1 MIAHRTDRD
10 DPVDLTGAPVLT
22 SRNPADPADVL
33 LRIPMPGAFA
43 VADAVER
50 ARAVHTGWLRGGA
63 AARSAAL
70 GAVAAA
76 VEAAAPELAALA
88 VREVGKP
95 LTEAR
100 AEVARTVAIW
110 RYYAQA
116 PFEPTG
122 AVHEP
127 AAGAG
132 LLLTRRRPHGVAGLI
147 TPWNF
152 PFAIPSWK
160 AAPAL
165 AVGNAVVLKP
175 APEATAC
182 ALRLAEIVRQELPEG
197 VFTVLPGGATE
208 GNALVSAADAVS
220 FTGSTAVGRAVAAYA
235 MARGVPV
242 QAEMGG
248 LNAAIVL
255 PDADIGQAAAHITA
269 AIAGFAGQKCTATS
283 RVVAVGAALD
293 PLREALTEALC
304 TVPAGDPADPAT
316 VCGPLIDERARD
328 RLAAAW
334 EGLPTLAGGTLPAAG
349 PGWYAA
355 PTLVE
360 KVAPEHPLLHE
371 EVFGPIAALLHADDL
386 DQAVRI
392 TNSVPYG
399 LVTSVHTAD
408 LNTALHG
415 LDALDTGM
423 VRINAPSSGVD
434 FHLPFGGSKESSLGP
449 REQGRAA
456 LDFYATSRTYTLSP
470 AETT

>member
-1 MIAHRTDRD
+1 MTADVTHLI
-10 DPVDLTGAPVLT
+10 

-33 LRIPMPGAFA
+33 VRIPAPGARA
-43 VADAVER
+43 AADAVER
-50 ARAVHTGWLRGGA
+50 ARAAQPGWLLGGA

-70 GAVAAA
+70 GAAADA
-76 VEAAAPELAALA
+76 VEAAADELAALA

-116 PFEPTG
+116 PYEPVG

-127 AAGAG
+127 AAGSG

-182 ALRLAEIVRQELPEG
+182 ARRLAEILQLALPAG

-208 GNALVSAADAVS
+208 GDALVRCADVVS
-220 FTGSTAVGRAVAAYA
+220 FTGSTGVGRAVARAA
-235 MARGVPV
+235 TERGIAV

-255 PDADIGQAAAHITA
+255 PDADIAQAAAHIAA
-269 AIAGFAGQKCTATS
+269 AIAGYAGQKCTATS
-283 RVVAVGAALD
+283 RVIAVGAALD
-293 PLREALTEALC
+293 PLREALAEALRALP
-304 TVPAGDPADPAT
+304 VGDPASADT
-316 VCGPLIDERARD
+316 VCGPLISERARD
-328 RLAAAW
+328 RVGEASR
-334 EGLPTLAGGTLPAAG
+334 GLDVLAGGTAPRH
-349 PGWYAA
+349 PGWYTA

-360 KVAPEHPLLHE
+360 KVSPAHPLLRE
-371 EVFGPIAALLHADDL
+371 EFFGPIAALLPADDL
-386 DQAVRI
+386 AHAVRI

-408 LNTALHG
+408 LDTALHG
-415 LDALDTGM
+415 FDRLDTGM
-423 VRINAPSSGVD
+423 IRVNAPSTGVD
-434 FHLPFGGSKESSLGP
+434 FHLPFGGTKDSSHGP

-456 LDFYATSRTYTLSP
+456 LEFYTSSRTYTLSP
-470 AETT
+470 SRAG

>member
-1 MIAHRTDRD
+1 M
-10 DPVDLTGAPVLT
+10 T
-22 SRNPADPADVL
+22 SLVSHNPADPTDVL
-33 LRIPMPGAFA
+33 VNIPTPGVFT
-43 VADAVER
+43 VVDAVER
-50 ARAVHTGWLRGGA
+50 TRAAQPGWLIGGA

-70 GAVAAA
+70 TAVATGI
-76 VEAAAPELAALA
+76 EAAADELAGLA

-95 LTEAR
+95 LAEAR

-116 PFEPTG
+116 PYEPTG

-127 AAGAG
+127 GGGPG

-182 ALRLAEIVRQELPEG
+182 AQRLAEIVQRSLSAG
-197 VFTVLPGGATE
+197 VFTVLPGGANE
-208 GNALVSAADAVS
+208 GNALVSAADVVS
-220 FTGSTAVGRAVAAYA
+220 FTGSTTVGRAVARAA
-235 MARGVPV
+235 TARGIPV

-248 LNAAIVL
+248 LNAALVL
-255 PDADIGQAAAHITA
+255 PDADIERAAVHIAA
-269 AIAGFAGQKCTATS
+269 AIAGYAGQKCTATS
-283 RVVAVGAALD
+283 RVIAVGAALD
-293 PLREALTEALC
+293 PLREALSEALR
-304 TVPAGDPADPAT
+304 TVPVGDPADPST
-316 VCGPLIDERARD
+316 VCGPLINEHARD
-328 RLAAAW
+328 QVSSAW
-334 EGLPTLAGGTLPAAG
+334 AGLSVLAGGTVPDL

-360 KVAPEHPLLHE
+360 KVSPGHRLLRE
-371 EVFGPIAALLHADDL
+371 EVFGPIAALLPADDL
-386 DQAVRI
+386 AHAVRI

-408 LNTALHG
+408 LDTALNG
-415 LDALDTGM
+415 LDQLDTGM
-423 VRINAPSSGVD
+423 IRINAPSTGVD
-434 FHLPFGGSKESSLGP
+434 FHLPFGGAKASSHGP
-449 REQGRAA
+449 REQGHAA
-456 LDFYATSRTYTLSP
+456 LEFYTSSRTYTLSP
-470 AETT
+470 VKTT

>member
-1 MIAHRTDRD
+1 MTAA
-10 DPVDLTGAPVLT
+10 APTLT

-33 LRIPMPGAFA
+33 LSIPAPGAFA
-43 VADAVER
+43 AADAVER
-50 ARAVHTGWLRGGA
+50 ARAAQPGWLTGGA

-76 VEAAAPELAALA
+76 IEAAADELAALA

-95 LTEAR
+95 LSEAR

-116 PFEPTG
+116 PYEPSG

-127 AAGAG
+127 AVGPG

-165 AVGNAVVLKP
+165 AAGNTVVLKP

-182 ALRLAEIVRQELPEG
+182 ARRLASLVEQALPAD

-208 GNALVSAADAVS
+208 GNALVSAADVVS
-220 FTGSTAVGRAVAAYA
+220 FTGSTTVGQAVARATT
-235 MARGVPV
+235 ARGIPV

-255 PDADIGQAAAHITA
+255 PDADIGQAAAHIA
-269 AIAGFAGQKCTATS
+269 ASIAGYAGQKCTATS
-283 RVVAVGAALD
+283 RVIAVGAALD
-293 PLREALTEALC
+293 PLREALSEALRA
-304 TVPAGDPADPAT
+304 VAVGDPADPST
-316 VCGPLIDERARD
+316 VCGPLINEHARD
-328 RLAAAW
+328 QVGAAW
-334 EGLPTLAGGTLPAAG
+334 SGLSVLAGGTVPGL

-360 KVAPEHPLLHE
+360 KVSPGHRLLRE
-371 EVFGPIAALLHADDL
+371 EVFGPIAALLPADDL
-386 DQAVRI
+386 AHAVRI

-399 LVTSVHTAD
+399 LVTSVHSTGLD
-408 LNTALHG
+408 TVLHG
-415 LDALDTGM
+415 LDQLDTGM
-423 VRINAPSSGVD
+423 IRVNAPSTGVD
-434 FHLPFGGSKESSLGP
+434 FHLPFGGAKASSHGP

-456 LDFYATSRTYTLSP
+456 LEFYTSSRTYTLSP
-470 AETT
+470 AQTM

>member
-1 MIAHRTDRD
+1 MTTASST
-10 DPVDLTGAPVLT
+10 LT
-22 SRNPADPADVL
+22 SSNPADPSDVL
-33 LRIPMPGAFA
+33 LRILTPGAFA
-43 VADAVER
+43 AADAVER
-50 ARAVHTGWLRGGA
+50 ARAAQPGWLHAGA
-63 AARSAAL
+63 VARSAAL

-76 VEAAAPELAALA
+76 LDEAADELAALA

-100 AEVARTVAIW
+100 AEIARAAAIW

-116 PFEPTG
+116 PYEAVG

-127 AAGAG
+127 GAGSG

-165 AVGNAVVLKP
+165 AAGNTVVLKP

-182 ALRLAEIVRQELPEG
+182 AQRLAEIVHQAVPTG

-208 GNALVSAADAVS
+208 GNALVSAADVVS
-220 FTGSTAVGRAVAAYA
+220 FTGSTPVGQAVARTAT
-235 MARGVPV
+235 ARGIPV

-255 PDADIGQAAAHITA
+255 PDADIEQAAGHIAA
-269 AIAGFAGQKCTATS
+269 AIAGYAGQKCTATS
-283 RVVAVGAALD
+283 RVIAVGAALT
-293 PLREALTEALC
+293 PLREALAEALRALP
-304 TVPAGDPADPAT
+304 VGDPSDPAT
-316 VCGPLIDERARD
+316 VCGPLIGERARD
-328 RLAAAW
+328 QAAEAW
-334 EGLPTLAGGTLPAAG
+334 QGLSVLAGGTVPPG

-360 KVAPEHPLLHE
+360 KVSPGHRLLCE
-371 EVFGPIAALLHADDL
+371 EVFGPLAALLPADDL
-386 DQAVRI
+386 AHAVGI
-392 TNSVPYG
+392 ANSVPYG

-408 LNTALHG
+408 LSTALG
-415 LDALDTGM
+415 ALDGLDTGM
-423 VRINAPSSGVD
+423 IRINAPTTGVD
-434 FHLPFGGSKESSLGP
+434 FHLPFGGTKASSHGP

-456 LDFYATSRTYTLSP
+456 LEFYTSSRTYTLSP
-470 AETT
+470 T